1 MGVQSSM
8 RMRWP
13 GWLLVGGYAWT
24 VAVAFGAALL
34 DVVHASPAGG
44 SAPAGESEAADVL
57 LALIALAI
65 ATGLGALAASADRP
79 LVRGAL
85 LASLG
90 ILVGSLFA
98 PSLLGG
104 FVGAADGA
112 GSWLRLGLAGL
123 ASLLAFVGLWASGSA
138 RTGDLG

>member
-1 MGVQSSM
+1 
-8 RMRWP
+8 MRWP
-13 GWLLVGGYAWT
+13 GWLLVGGYAWAA
-24 VAVAFGAALL
+24 AVAFGAALL

>member
-1 MGVQSSM
+1 MGVRSSM

-13 GWLLVGGYAWT
+13 GWLLVGGYAWAA
-24 VAVAFGAALL
+24 AVAFGATLL
-34 DVVHASPAGG
+34 DVVDVSSTNASATAGG
-44 SAPAGESEAADVL
+44 SEAADLLLVL
-57 LALIALAI
+57 TALAI

-123 ASLLAFVGLWASGSA
+123 ASLLAFVGLWASGNPRA
-138 RTGDLG
+138 GDHA